1 MPGLSIGFCVGG
13 FQFKAYKS
21 IGQSIKE
28 HCKDA
33 NSLFQAPRTS
43 SSLFYQTRGETPLKG
58 CKHVP
63 LNDILCYDVGN
74 VKVKTIISIY

>member
-43 SSLFYQTRGETPLKG
+43 SSLFY
-58 CKHVP
+58 
-63 LNDILCYDVGN
+63 
-74 VKVKTIISIY
+74 